1 MKKKLQIII
10 PILVCFLV
18 GFISSRFQES
28 AITNWYPS
36 LDKSDLTPP
45 NIVFPIVWGV
55 LYLFMG
61 ISIGLI
67 LNLNHRRRKK
77 LIRVFVLQLLLNF
90 LWSISFFY
98 FQSPMAGIVIV
109 VLLEIAIIYYTLMVY
124 PVQKISALLFIPYVL
139 WVSFATYL
147 NFYILLYN

>member
-77 LIRVFVLQLLLNF
+77 LIRVFALQLLLNF

>member
-28 AITNWYPS
+28 AITNWYPN

-45 NIVFPIVWGV
+45 NIVFPIVWSV

-61 ISIGLI
+61 ISVGLI
-67 LNLNHRRRKK
+67 LNINHRRRKT
-77 LIRVFVLQLLLNF
+77 LIRVFILQLLLNF

-98 FQSPMAGIVIV
+98 FQSPMAGIVII
-109 VLLEIAIIYYTLMVY
+109 VLLEIAIIYYTLRVY
-124 PVQKISALLFIPYVL
+124 PVHKISALLFIPYVL

>member
-18 GFISSRFQES
+18 GFIGSRFQES
-28 AITNWYPS
+28 AITNWYPT
-36 LDKSDLTPP
+36 LNKSDLTPP
-45 NIVFPIVWGV
+45 NFVFPIAWSI

-67 LNLNHRRRKK
+67 LNMNHRKRKS
-77 LIRVFVLQLLLNF
+77 LIKIFVLQLFLNF
-90 LWSISFFY
+90 MWSISFFY
-98 FQSPMAGIVIV
+98 FHSPLAGIVNII
-109 VLLEIAIIYYTLMVY
+109 LLEIVIIYYTLRVY
-124 PVQKISALLFIPYVL
+124 PVRKISALLFVPYVL

-147 NFYILLYN
+147 NFYIFFYN